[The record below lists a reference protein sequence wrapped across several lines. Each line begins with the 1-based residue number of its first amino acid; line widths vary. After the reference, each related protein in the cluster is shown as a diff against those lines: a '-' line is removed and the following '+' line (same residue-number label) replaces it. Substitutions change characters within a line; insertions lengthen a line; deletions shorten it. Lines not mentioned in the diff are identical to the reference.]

1 MRNIL
6 VATFP
11 YFLFEA
17 SKLCLCFLSKAS
29 EEHLRQH
36 YADLSNLPFFP
47 GLVKHMASGPVVAM
61 VRCNLL

>member
-1 MRNIL
+1 MKR
-6 VATFP
+6 
-11 YFLFEA
+11 

-29 EEHLRQH
+29 EEHLQQH